1 MIRNMNLMLPWIQR
15 HRGPGCVLAPLYV
28 AGPAFSGLHECG
40 PLAGAEECW
49 VDAVLD

>member
-1 MIRNMNLMLPWIQR
+1 MNLTLPWIQG
-15 HRGPGCVLAPLYV
+15 HRGPGGVLAPLYV
-28 AGPAFSGLHECG
+28 AGPVLCFSGLRECG